1 MLDKMLPQQT
11 INYLNQVLGE
21 NAVHVAQSEVA
32 NQLPY
37 FLQDTYDVLPGKMLG
52 QPITL
57 ACIKGHDP
65 IAAQQIEQ
73 HTRRLQELLRAPV
86 IVALSEIAPGA
97 RKQLIEQGVA
107 FVVPNRQLFAPQMG
121 MIFTERF
128 RNSTKRKQ
136 EQASPATQA
145 LLIWYLNHHPTTN
158 TWHPFQEAAALGYAG
173 MTATRAIRE
182 LLQFKLFELDV
193 RGRTKYLKLQVDR
206 RQLWEM
212 AKPYLR
218 TPVLNTLFTY
228 DRRVLNAPSVRW
240 AGESAIARLSM
251 VNEPQQ
257 QVVALTAEA
266 AQKAK
271 QEGIFFE
278 PHKLA
283 DGIAV
288 QVWRY
293 LPNMQIKENTVDPL
307 SLWLSLSGNPDD
319 RIQLALNDI
328 EEKFKW

>member
-1 MLDKMLPQQT
+1 MLNKALPQQT
-11 INYLNQVLGE
+11 IKYLNQVLGK
-21 NAVHVAQSEVA
+21 NAVHVAQSEVT
-32 NQLPY
+32 NRLPY
-37 FLQDTYDVLPGKMLG
+37 FLQDTYEVLPGKILG

-57 ACIKGHDP
+57 ACIKGHEP
-65 IAAQQIEQ
+65 VAVQQIDQ
-73 HTRRLQELLRAPV
+73 HTRRLQELLNAPV
-86 IVALSEIAPGA
+86 IVALPEIAPGE
-97 RKQLIEQGVA
+97 RKQLIAQGVA

-128 RNSTKRKQ
+128 GNLNTRVQ

-145 LLIWYLNHHPTTN
+145 LLIWFLNHYPTTD
-158 TWHPFQEAAALGYAG
+158 TWHPFQDAAALGYAG

-193 RGRTKYLKLQVDR
+193 RGRTKYLKLQMDR

-218 TPVLNTLFTY
+218 TPVAKTHWTY
-228 DRRVLNAPSVRW
+228 DRQVLEMPYIRW
-240 AGESAIARLSM
+240 AGESALAKLSM
-251 VNEPQQ
+251 INEPQQ
-257 QVVALTAEA
+257 KVVALTAEA

-271 QEGIFFE
+271 QAGIFFE
-278 PHKLA
+278 PRKLA

-293 LPNMQIKENTVDPL
+293 LPTMQIKENTVDQL
-307 SLWLSLSGNPDD
+307 SLWLSLKDNQDD
-319 RIQLALNDI
+319 RIQMALGDL
-328 EEKFKW
+328 EETFKW

>member
-1 MLDKMLPQQT
+1 MLDKTLPQQT
-11 INYLNQVLGE
+11 IKYLNQVLGE
-21 NAVHVAQSEVA
+21 NAVHVAQSEVV

-37 FLQDTYDVLPGKMLG
+37 FLQDTYEVLPGKMLG

-57 ACIKGHDP
+57 ACMKGHEP
-65 IAAQQIEQ
+65 IAAQQIDQ
-73 HTRRLQELLRAPV
+73 HTRRLQELLNAPV
-86 IVALSEIAPGA
+86 IVALPEIAPGE

-107 FVVPNRQLFAPQMG
+107 FVVPNRQLFVPQMG
-121 MIFTERF
+121 MILTERF
-128 RNSTKRKQ
+128 GNLTKRKQ
-136 EQASPATQA
+136 ELASPATQA
-145 LLIWYLNHHPTTN
+145 LLIWYLNHHPTTD

-206 RQLWEM
+206 HQLWEM

-228 DRRVLNAPSVRW
+228 DRRVLNVPCVRW
-240 AGESAIARLSM
+240 AGESALARLSM

-271 QEGIFFE
+271 KEGIFFE
-278 PHKLA
+278 PRKLA

-293 LPNMQIKENTVDPL
+293 LPTMQIKENTVDRL

-328 EEKFKW
+328 EKKFTW